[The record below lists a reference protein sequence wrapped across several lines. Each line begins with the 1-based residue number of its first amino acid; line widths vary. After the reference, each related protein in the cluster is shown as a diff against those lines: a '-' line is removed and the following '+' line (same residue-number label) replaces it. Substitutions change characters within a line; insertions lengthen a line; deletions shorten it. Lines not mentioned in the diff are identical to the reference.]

1 MFNRLAQLEI
11 LEVYLKD
18 HNIPYVRTQYEIR
31 VKGIVVK
38 CLPGT
43 YSHWFGF
50 LDVEENGK
58 VHSLQMAKEV
68 MGFIGE
74 KDDDGS

>member
-1 MFNRLAQLEI
+1 MFNRLAQLEL

-31 VKGIVVK
+31 VKNITVK

-50 LDVEENGK
+50 LDVEVGGW
-58 VHSLQMAKEV
+58 VHSFQMAKDV
-68 MGFIGE
+68 MGFIKGE
-74 KDDDGS
+74 DR

>member
-1 MFNRLAQLEI
+1 MFNRLAQLEL
-11 LEVYLKD
+11 LEVYLKE

-31 VKGIVVK
+31 VKNITVK
-38 CLPGT
+38 CIPGT

-58 VHSLQMAKEV
+58 VHSLQMAKDV
-68 MGFIGE
+68 MGFIEG
-74 KDDDGS
+74 DDR